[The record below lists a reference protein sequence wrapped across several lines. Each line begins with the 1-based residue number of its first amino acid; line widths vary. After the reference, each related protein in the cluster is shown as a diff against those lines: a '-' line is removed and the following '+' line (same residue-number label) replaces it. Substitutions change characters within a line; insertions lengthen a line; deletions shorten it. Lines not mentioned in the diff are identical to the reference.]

1 MNRSVRLGP
10 AQGGRSQPPRP
21 GGGHLLGPKLKTIV
35 LRVHYAQQQY
45 YPDNV
50 LEERI
55 YRC

>member
-1 MNRSVRLGP
+1 MSAWGLRKEAEASP
-10 AQGGRSQPPRP
+10 PGR